1 MTRKVLKTA
10 IHKVKGGSLI
20 LNKKHQ
26 NAIKK
31 AITPKAILN
40 VVKRVMKKVK

>member
-1 MTRKVLKTA
+1 MTRKILKTA
-10 IHKVKGGSLI
+10 VHRVKGGSLI
-20 LNKKHQ
+20 LNKKQQ

-40 VVKRVMKKVK
+40 IVKKVMKKVK

>member
-10 IHKVKGGSLI
+10 VHKVKGGSLI

>member
-1 MTRKVLKTA
+1 MTRKVLKIA
-10 IHKVKGGSLI
+10 VHKVNGGSLI

-40 VVKRVMKKVK
+40 IVKRVMKKVK

>member
-40 VVKRVMKKVK
+40 IVKRVIKKVK

>member
-10 IHKVKGGSLI
+10 VHKVKGGSLI
-20 LNKKHQ
+20 SNKKHQ

-40 VVKRVMKKVK
+40 VVNRVMKKVK